1 MSFQRSILVAIAT
14 MITVGMT
21 QVAFAGC
28 CDWGGQAP
36 IAYAQTGCGGC
47 GTAAYAPV
55 IYATPIAPAPI
66 AVGTGCGNC
75 GAPVTCC
82 APSVAVYSA
91 PVAQWG
97 GGCGGCGGQV
107 GYGGY
112 GAQVGYGG
120 YGAQVGYG
128 GYGGGYNGGCGNC
141 GVPAVYTTPAPLY
154 VVNQGP
160 AFEGPGL
167 MVPYHSYAPSAE
179 YAPPPGYPPYGGGYG
194 GGYAGGYGAGYG
206 GYARPRLAYGGGY
219 YRPRGPGYYGGR
231 SMMRRSYWRG

>member
-1 MSFQRSILVAIAT
+1 MSFKRSILVAIAT
-14 MITVGMT
+14 LITMGMT
-21 QVAFAGC
+21 QVAF
-28 CDWGGQAP
+28 
-36 IAYAQTGCGGC
+36 AQTGCGGC

-66 AVGTGCGNC
+66 AVGCGNC

-82 APSVAVYSA
+82 APSVAASYAA

-97 GGCGGCGGQV
+97 SGCGGCGTP
-107 GYGGY
+107 
-112 GAQVGYGG
+112 
-120 YGAQVGYG
+120 VGYG
-128 GYGGGYNGGCGNC
+128 GYGGGYSGCGNC

-167 MVPYHSYAPSAE
+167 MVPYHSYAPPVE
-179 YAPPPGYPPYGGGYG
+179 YAPPPAYPPYAGGYAGGYGGAYGGGYG
-194 GGYAGGYGAGYG
+194 GGYA
-206 GYARPRLAYGGGY
+206 RPYPMRPHLAYGGGY
-219 YRPRGPGYYGGR
+219 YRPHVMGPHYYGGR

>member
-14 MITVGMT
+14 LITVGMT
-21 QVAFAGC
+21 QVAS
-28 CDWGGQAP
+28 
-36 IAYAQTGCGGC
+36 AQTGCGGC
-47 GTAAYAPV
+47 GTAAYAPL
-55 IYATPIAPAPI
+55 IYATPVEPQPI

-75 GAPVTCC
+75 GAPVSCC
-82 APSVAVYSA
+82 APSFTAAYAA

-97 GGCGGCGGQV
+97 GGCGGCGSPV

-112 GAQVGYGG
+112 GGG
-120 YGAQVGYG
+120 VGYG
-128 GYGGGYNGGCGNC
+128 GYGGGYGAGYSGCGNC

-167 MVPYHSYAPSAE
+167 MVPYHSYAPTAE
-179 YAPPPGYPPYGGGYG
+179 YAPPPAYPPYAGGYQGGYG

-206 GYARPRLAYGGGY
+206 GGYAHAYPMRPHVAYGGGGGY
-219 YRPRGPGYYGGR
+219 YRPHMMAPHYGAR
-231 SMMRRSYWRG
+231 PYMMHRPYWRG

>member
-120 YGAQVGYG
+120 YG

-179 YAPPPGYPPYGGGYG
+179 YAPPPAYPPYGGGYG

-206 GYARPRLAYGGGY
+206 GGYARPHLAYGGGY
-219 YRPRGPGYYGGR
+219 YRPMSWGRAITAAGP
-231 SMMRRSYWRG
+231 

>member
-14 MITVGMT
+14 LITVGMT

-47 GTAAYAPV
+47 GTVAYAPI

-82 APSVAVYSA
+82 APSVAASYAA

-97 GGCGGCGGQV
+97 GGCGGGGCGAPV
-107 GYGGY
+107 GYG
-112 GAQVGYGG
+112 
-120 YGAQVGYG
+120 GYG
-128 GYGGGYNGGCGNC
+128 GYGGGYSGCGNC

-160 AFEGPGL
+160 DFEGPGV
-167 MVPYHSYAPSAE
+167 MVPFHSYAPPAQ
-179 YAPPPGYPPYGGGYG
+179 YAPPPAYPPYGGGYG
-194 GGYAGGYGAGYG
+194 GGYAGGYGGGYGG
-206 GYARPRLAYGGGY
+206 GYARPYPMRPHLAYGGGY
-219 YRPRGPGYYGGR
+219 YRPNVMGPRYYGGR